1 LQDSRVGWIQES
13 AEFKVGTGAASK
25 IALSQG
31 STLPSMNAKSAGTPL
46 VAGSMFELDRAP
58 GHLIRRAHQRAVA
71 AFSAGT
77 AGTDIT
83 PIQFAILT
91 TLLKT
96 QGMDQATLAA
106 QLALDAA
113 TSGSVIGR
121 LERKGLLRRTQDTQD
136 KRRRLLWLTPAG
148 AEIGQSMAGPVERLE
163 AGILGVLQAGEQ
175 QELMRLLS
183 KLVHALEQD
192 HEKPRTQASATS
204 RTIKQRAAGATGAR
218 QSSSGSPT

>member
-1 LQDSRVGWIQES
+1 
-13 AEFKVGTGAASK
+13 
-25 IALSQG
+25 
-31 STLPSMNAKSAGTPL
+31 MNAKSAGTPL
-46 VAGSMFELDRAP
+46 VAGTNFELDCAP
-58 GHLIRRAHQRAVA
+58 GHWIRRAHQRAVA
-71 AFSAGT
+71 AFTMGT

-96 QGMDQATLAA
+96 QGVDQATLAA

-121 LERKGLLRRTQDTQD
+121 LERKGLLRRTQDAQD

-148 AEIGQSMAGPVERLE
+148 EQVGLAMAEPVGKLE
-163 AGILGVLQAGEQ
+163 AGILDVLQPAER
-175 QELMRLLS
+175 QEFMRLLT
-183 KLVHALEQD
+183 KLVQALEGG
-192 HEKPRTQASATS
+192 HEKPRPHAAAPSKPRGLRLA
-204 RTIKQRAAGATGAR
+204 KAAGMD